1 MLMWPNYCENFKR
14 LKKKLI
20 GEIQEIEERD
30 WHLRR
35 KSIISKAEG
44 EFQKKRFEVSNIQ
57 ERRKFSKMEEFEWW
71 IS

>member
-1 MLMWPNYCENFKR
+1 M
-14 LKKKLI
+14 I
-20 GEIQEIEERD
+20 GEIQEIEEWD

-35 KSIISKAEG
+35 KSIISKAQG